1 MWLYKQDLPNTLE
14 SEGFDLYVYFDGE
27 GLTIAK
33 QAEDNRDTDKS
44 AADQEARYTSCMTQ
58 IQAIRSEYDALH
70 SNNEKIVVDLK
81 AKLEEK
87 LLEASTKSDEF
98 IAFRRETASG
108 AENSRTGKTFT
119 HSAIDQL
126 EATEAKKVSE
136 VIAVR
141 LENIK
146 LRNKLKRHEQL
157 LRQKVCRF
165 TMKAFCT
172 CFTQLCSSSNR
183 KSLQTVYISS
193 TLNNSRLRTR
203 PLTRRSR
210 SAMRYYFQLLSSE

>member
-1 MWLYKQDLPNTLE
+1 
-14 SEGFDLYVYFDGE
+14 
-27 GLTIAK
+27 
-33 QAEDNRDTDKS
+33 
-44 AADQEARYTSCMTQ
+44 MTQ
-58 IQAIRSEYDALH
+58 IHAIRSEYDTLH

-136 VIAVR
+136 VTAVR

-157 LRQKVCRF
+157 LRQKVCLF
-165 TMKAFCT
+165 T
-172 CFTQLCSSSNR
+172 L
-183 KSLQTVYISS
+183 
-193 TLNNSRLRTR
+193 
-203 PLTRRSR
+203 
-210 SAMRYYFQLLSSE
+210 